1 MGPLSR
7 EFNGSAYTS
16 HPWLG
21 GEPLLVFG
29 KSQGSQRTRLRM
41 QILIKV
47 QMYLVCLFS
56 RFRTTACTMNLIQSN
71 TEFVNIVCSWSSLP
85 AKDPLI
91 AARNTVFFRTVELAY
106 NQGIDI
112 S

>member
-1 MGPLSR
+1 M
-7 EFNGSAYTS
+7 
-16 HPWLG
+16 
-21 GEPLLVFG
+21 
-29 KSQGSQRTRLRM
+29 K
-41 QILIKV
+41 ILIKV
-47 QMYLVCLFS
+47 QMYLMCLFS
-56 RFRTTACTMNLIQSN
+56 LFRTTACIMNLIQSN
-71 TEFVNIVCSWSSLP
+71 TEFVNIVFSWSSLP